1 MDVPEDDVECE
12 SFTVISTGSLL
23 LYESKYYMQVY
34 LDNYAYKFANKQIW
48 IILMAIFLKIRHYK
62 CCITI
67 ELI

>member
-1 MDVPEDDVECE
+1 MPEDDVECE
-12 SFTVISTGSLL
+12 SFTVISIGSLL
-23 LYESKYYMQVY
+23 LYENKYYIQVY
-34 LDNYAYKFANKQIW
+34 LDNYAYKIANKQIR